1 MLIDDKNTKRFIRF
15 LEHGIYLNHTKV
27 MRYRSIVNI
36 FWEIVWKIILN
47 SFFRDD
53 REEINK
59 LAQEIQQKLR
69 YPGQEAVCCFSVT
82 S

>member
-1 MLIDDKNTKRFIRF
+1 MNDFFKIR
-15 LEHGIYLNHTKV
+15 Y
-27 MRYRSIVNI
+27 
-36 FWEIVWKIILN
+36 
-47 SFFRDD
+47 FRDD

-69 YPGQEAVCCFSVT
+69 YSGQETLDYVCCFSVT

>member
-15 LEHGIYLNHTKV
+15 LEHRIYLNPIKV
-27 MRYRSIVNI
+27 MKYIVNI
-36 FWEIVWKIILN
+36 FWEILWKIILN

-69 YPGQEAVCCFSVT
+69 YSGQKAVCCFSVI

>member
-1 MLIDDKNTKRFIRF
+1 MTRTPSVSFVFSSTEFILII
-15 LEHGIYLNHTKV
+15 L
-27 MRYRSIVNI
+27 RSWNI

-69 YPGQEAVCCFSVT
+69 YSGQEAVCCFSVI